1 MIMSLEEKK
10 QEVIEDFSVYDEWLD
25 KYEYL
30 IELGKTL
37 EAYPEEEKTEDKL
50 IKGCQSRVWLDYE
63 LKDGKLYFRA
73 DSDAIITKGIISL
86 LLSVYSGR
94 TPSEIAADDFD
105 FVEKIGLKEN
115 LSPTRA
121 NGLVSMI
128 DTIKWIAN
136 DAAAKEQMAG
146 QAGHDENTQAGHDE
160 NTQAGHD
167 ENTQAGH
174 DGAVIPGSTGNPS
187 KDVLSAEDVAALQ
200 PLYADVILALKQ
212 VYDPEIPVNIYDLG
226 LIYELNID
234 KDRKVSIV
242 MTFTAPNCPMADE
255 VMHEVEDCVKR
266 VPGVTGCSIELT
278 FEPVW
283 DRSMLSEEARVDL
296 GLDYEEDDYG
306 KLS

>member
-1 MIMSLEEKK
+1 MSLEEKK
-10 QEVIEDFSVYDEWLD
+10 QAVIEEFSMYDEWLD

-30 IELGKTL
+30 IELGKTR
-37 EAYPEEEKTEDKL
+37 EPYPEEEKTEDKL

-63 LKDGKLYFRA
+63 LKDGKLFFRA

-94 TPSEIAADDFD
+94 TPAEIAADDFD

-128 DTIKWIAN
+128 ETIKN
-136 DAAAKEQMAG
+136 VAKEAAEKEKIAG
-146 QAGHDENTQAGHDE
+146 QAGNDDKN
-160 NTQAGHD
+160 
-167 ENTQAGH
+167 
-174 DGAVIPGSTGNPS
+174 
-187 KDVLSAEDVAALQ
+187 VLTAEDVAALQ

-234 KDRKVSIV
+234 KERKVSIV

-255 VMHEVEDCVKR
+255 VMHEVEDSVKR

-306 KLS
+306 KLN